1 LISRLRFTGLGVL
14 LAFLMFPGVLAAQ
27 SDDLLNRVWDGIQQ
41 AQKNYKSM
49 CGTLTETRTSN
60 LMVKPLVLHGKFCA
74 EGTTRFSLDYL
85 EPSSMKIRFNDNY
98 VNVTTGDHTEVM
110 DIGKSAHRA
119 QSYFGQD
126 KSLGNLKK
134 QFTVTMQE
142 DSRNYQMKL
151 VPRTDTFRSR
161 LNYMIVKLDKKEFML
176 RSLEVDGKSGVNS
189 VFVIDVS
196 SMNPNIPPDTFKVY
210 KPK

>member
-85 EPSSMKIRFNDNY
+85 EPSSMKIRFNDN
-98 VNVTTGDHTEVM
+98 
-110 DIGKSAHRA
+110 
-119 QSYFGQD
+119 
-126 KSLGNLKK
+126 
-134 QFTVTMQE
+134 
-142 DSRNYQMKL
+142 
-151 VPRTDTFRSR
+151 
-161 LNYMIVKLDKKEFML
+161 
-176 RSLEVDGKSGVNS
+176 
-189 VFVIDVS
+189 
-196 SMNPNIPPDTFKVY
+196 
-210 KPK
+210 